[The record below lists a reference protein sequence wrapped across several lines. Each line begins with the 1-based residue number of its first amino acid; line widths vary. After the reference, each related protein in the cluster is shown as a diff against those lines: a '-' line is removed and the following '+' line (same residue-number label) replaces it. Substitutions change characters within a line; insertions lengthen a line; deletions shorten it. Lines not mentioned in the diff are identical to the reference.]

1 MSKRIGPS
9 MSTEPG
15 WTAGRCPYS
24 SLLGSCARPGPTN
37 DPSMLLSF
45 ERPAPAGAREG
56 RRLKAFPTHAR
67 IGRRTRLSTV
77 LENCTEATSAAI
89 DKRRLKNGYHRALMV
104 RAFRKECQTRMGQ
117 ITVKIV
123 RAHGGCLGTKSR

>member
-1 MSKRIGPS
+1 

-15 WTAGRCPYS
+15 WMPAADGRPL
-24 SLLGSCARPGPTN
+24 LLGASRRRRHKRS
-37 DPSMLLSF
+37 SMLLSF
-45 ERPAPAGAREG
+45 ERPASAGPRAERNKRAFARSGAPAGD
-56 RRLKAFPTHAR
+56 
-67 IGRRTRLSTV
+67 RLSAV

-89 DKRRLKNGYHRALMV
+89 DKRRLKTGITWPAPASSRTGL
-104 RAFRKECQTRMGQ
+104 